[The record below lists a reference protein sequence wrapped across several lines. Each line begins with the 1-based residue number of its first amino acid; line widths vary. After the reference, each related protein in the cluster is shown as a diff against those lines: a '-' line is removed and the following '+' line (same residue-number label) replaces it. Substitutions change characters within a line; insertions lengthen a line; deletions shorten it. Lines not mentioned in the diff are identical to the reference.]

1 MTRTLLLV
9 LASLPVLGTTAC
21 GVPDPVGSDDVVTY
35 VATDVAWLD
44 GEDPIDEVIVRVGGG
59 RVEVRAGCNS
69 LGVGGARVDG
79 GRLTG
84 GTVSTTDM
92 GCGSDVA
99 SRQDDWLGELV
110 AAEPE
115 ITVTADRVE
124 LGSRDAE
131 LVAVRQ
137 D

>member
-1 MTRTLLLV
+1 M
-9 LASLPVLGTTAC
+9 
-21 GVPDPVGSDDVVTY
+21 VTY
-35 VATDVAWLD
+35 VATDVAWLE
-44 GEDPIDEVIVRVGGG
+44 GEEPMDEVVVTVGGG
-59 RVEVRAGCNS
+59 GLEVRADCNS

-99 SRQDDWLGELV
+99 SRQDDWLGELL

-115 ITVTADRVE
+115 ISVSSDRLE
-124 LGSRDAE
+124 LRSAAAE
-131 LVAVRQ
+131 LVAARQ

>member
-9 LASLPVLGTTAC
+9 LASLLVLGTTAC
-21 GVPDPVGSDDVVTY
+21 GGPDPVGSDDVVTY
-35 VATDVAWLD
+35 VATDVAWLE
-44 GEDPIDEVIVRVGGG
+44 GEDPIDEVVVRVGGG